1 MFLKSDD
8 IQPLVNLAR
17 FLVVPLKKQV
27 KQGKSLNFKR
37 IQGFIFFLQRQKV
50 GFQSIFASEN
60 RGTFFDLGFR
70 PTVWRIFALIHNILP
85 LDSEGVIS

>member
-60 RGTFFDLGFR
+60 RGTFFDLAY
-70 PTVWRIFALIHNILP
+70 FALIHNILP

>member
-60 RGTFFDLGFR
+60 RGTFSISDLGPQFGVFC
-70 PTVWRIFALIHNILP
+70 TDSQYFAT
-85 LDSEGVIS
+85 